1 MFFFQRPNR
10 PTDALM
16 PRMPVFWQ
24 SLLVWP
30 DPRSSFISSWQKL
43 ERIRSCLW
51 VTSFL
56 VSSLQLR
63 SLFFLLSL
71 QFLQLWI
78 SVSTTP
84 TVIWWH
90 PTNTPQCHTL
100 SSAFAASF
108 ASACRV
114 QHGTIHWVEL
124 IFLWPLTLAAASAA
138 RCAFFWTPLQWSSFQ
153 SKNISCG
160 RRIQSW
166 VAISSLQD
174 LASTKLWSM
183 VGCRL
188 LTTVG
193 QRMQGYAN
201 VTCATRAF
209 VCVLPRSIFS
219 GRFCCLRSRKKHI
232 TIYHVSGTLHLFK

>member
-1 MFFFQRPNR
+1 
-10 PTDALM
+10 M

-30 DPRSSFISSWQKL
+30 DPRSSFISSWQRL

-153 SKNISCG
+153 SKNIYQFLLWAKNSVMSCNKFTTG
-160 RRIQSW
+160 FG
-166 VAISSLQD
+166 VN
-174 LASTKLWSM
+174 K
-183 VGCRL
+183 VVVHGCRL